1 MDVLFDTDSAQLTYA
16 NDADLKALADWA
28 RCKKTHVINLEGH
41 ADPRG
46 TIDHNTKLS
55 ADRAEAV
62 TDKLIALGAPRDRIK
77 VTVYGELGDKRPTFA
92 QDRRV
97 SAMPE
102 KVPVIVGT
110 R

>member
-28 RCKKTHVINLEGH
+28 RCKTTHVINLEGH

-77 VTVYGELGDKRPTFA
+77 VTVYGELGDKKPTFA